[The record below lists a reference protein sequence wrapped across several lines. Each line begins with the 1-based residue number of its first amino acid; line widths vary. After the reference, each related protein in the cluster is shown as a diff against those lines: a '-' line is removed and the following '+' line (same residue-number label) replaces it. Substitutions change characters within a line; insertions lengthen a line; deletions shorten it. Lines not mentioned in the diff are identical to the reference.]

1 MNFVSC
7 YCCHLLTKVQV
18 AGQARVVPP
27 GERAV
32 AASARALALV
42 VLELVAWEPAPV
54 APGAELTAVLPAT
67 ARNSVVVVG
76 EEEDLLVA
84 CFPSCRLV
92 MVWPLRVR
100 FLVAIVV
107 CRWQRDVVGS
117 VQAVV
122 EKTGRVAGLV
132 VVVLALAAASKALE
146 RSCCQATI
154 ASQPVF
160 LAQP

>member
-1 MNFVSC
+1 MA
-7 YCCHLLTKVQV
+7 LGADLT
-18 AGQARVVPP
+18 
-27 GERAV
+27 
-32 AASARALALV
+32 V
-42 VLELVAWEPAPV
+42 VLTV
-54 APGAELTAVLPAT
+54 T
-67 ARNSVVVVG
+67 ARNSVVVAA

-84 CFPSCRLV
+84 CFPSCRSV
-92 MVWPLRVR
+92 MVWPSRVR

-122 EKTGRVAGLV
+122 EKTGRVAGLA
-132 VVVLALAAASKALE
+132 VVVLVLAAASKALE